1 MNTNT
6 PGTPDMNQTG
16 HEGGSRYDQRVVR
29 YARWLLRNRW
39 WVVLSSLLAI
49 GALTAGV
56 TRLHFDTDFRAYFGP
71 GNPQLQAF
79 DEAQKVYNKSDAI
92 LFAFLPKDRSGNAD
106 VFDAR
111 TLEAVR
117 ELTREAWKLPYTIR
131 VDSITNFQWTQA
143 DGDDLQVAPLLPDDA
158 ELTPEIIA
166 RTKERAMHET
176 ALMHRFV
183 NDTGRMTVVSVTSQF
198 PQLSGDELPETVFKA
213 RALRDEFLQKYPE
226 LDIYLTGS
234 NMMSN
239 AFTEAAKKDMA
250 SLVPAMY
257 GVIFLIMWLMLRSGW
272 AVFGTLLVVFFS
284 SMAAMGLAGYFGIGL
299 TPPVVQAPQIIM
311 VLAVADSVHICLT
324 MFALMREGWGKHDAI
339 VESMRINFTPV
350 FLVSATTSLA
360 FLGTNFT
367 DSPPLTAL
375 GNITSMGGM
384 LSWLLAIYMLPAL
397 LAILP
402 ARVPKERKAEFLKKL
417 MDRHAEFVLNN
428 KKAVGFFTVALI
440 VGLSALAPLNEANDK
455 FLHYF
460 DQSVRFRQET
470 DQVVKERVGF
480 YYIEWSLKSGEPN
493 GIADPEFLRQVQAF
507 ADWWKTQPKV
517 LFVGNFADVFKRL
530 NKSMHGDDPA
540 WYKLPEEREL
550 AAQYLLLYEMSLPFG
565 LDLNNQVNIDKSS
578 IRFIVT
584 FENMKSRETRETEER
599 ARQWLHDNAPK
610 LETHGTGPPVMFS
623 HIAKRNIESNFLSLP
638 LCMAGISLLLLPGL
652 RSWRMGLLT
661 LIPNLVPLG
670 MAFGVWALVNGEIIF
685 TMAVVINMVVGIIV
699 DDTIHFLSKYLRGR
713 REQRLTPEAAV
724 RYAFHEAGSAM
735 LVTTMILSS
744 GFAILATSSFLPN
757 SSMSL
762 LTTIAILLA
771 LPVDLLL
778 LPLLVLLVDRSPQF
792 DEQPQETP
800 DEPLPAK

>member
-1 MNTNT
+1 MNQNT
-6 PGTPDMNQTG
+6 SGAPDMSPNEPRDTPRFDRAV
-16 HEGGSRYDQRVVR
+16 ER
-29 YARWLLRNRW
+29 YARWLVRHRW
-39 WVVLSSLLAI
+39 WVVLSSLLAV
-49 GALTAGV
+49 GLMTAGARHLV
-56 TRLHFDTDFRAYFGP
+56 FDTDFRAYFGP

-79 DEAQKVYNKSDAI
+79 DESQKVYAKSDAI
-92 LFAFLPKDRSGNAD
+92 IFAFAPKPDSGLPDMFNARGL
-106 VFDAR
+106 A
-111 TLEAVR
+111 AIR
-117 ELTREAWKLPYTIR
+117 ELTAEAWKLPYTTR
-131 VDSITNFQWTQA
+131 VDSITNFQHTEA
-143 DGDDLQVAPLLPDDA
+143 SGDDLAVGALVPDDA
-158 ELTPEIIA
+158 ELTPALVAKA
-166 RTKERAMHET
+166 RRV
-176 ALMHRFV
+176 ALEEPALLNRMV
-183 NDTGRMTVVSVTSQF
+183 NHDGHMAIVNVNSMF
-198 PQLSGDELPETVFKA
+198 PQLSPNELPEMVKA
-213 RALRDEFLQKYPE
+213 GRELRDRFLEKYPE
-226 LDIYLTGS
+226 FDLYMTGS

-239 AFTEAAKKDMA
+239 AFTEAAKDDMA

-257 GVIFLIMWLMLRSGW
+257 AVIFLIMWAMLRSGW

-284 SMAAMGLAGYFGIGL
+284 SMSAMGLAGYFGIGL

-324 MFALMREGWGKHDAI
+324 MFALMREGWAKHDAI
-339 VESMRINFTPV
+339 VESLRVNFTPV
-350 FLVSATTSLA
+350 FLVSATTSIA

-384 LSWLLAIYMLPAL
+384 LSWLLAITMLPAL

-402 ARVPKERKAEFLKKL
+402 ASVPKERKAEFLKKL
-417 MDRHAEFVLNN
+417 MDRHAEFVLGN
-428 KKAVGFFTVALI
+428 KKAVGWFTVALI
-440 VGLSALAPLNEANDK
+440 VGLSALMPLNEANDK

-460 DQSVRFRQET
+460 DSSVRFRQET
-470 DQVVKERVGF
+470 DKVVENGVGF
-480 YYIEWSLKSGEPN
+480 YFMEFSLKSGESD
-493 GIADPEFLRQVQAF
+493 GISDPEFLRKVQAF

-517 LFVGNFADVFKRL
+517 IWVGNFGDVFKRL

-540 WYKLPEEREL
+540 WYKLPEDRAL

-565 LDLNNQVNIDKSS
+565 LDLNNQVNVDKSS
-578 IRFIVT
+578 VRFVVT
-584 FENMKSRETRETEER
+584 MESLKSKETREYEER
-599 ARQWLHDNAPK
+599 ARQWLRDNAPE
-610 LETHGTGPPVMFS
+610 LDTHGTGPPVMFA

-661 LIPNLVPLG
+661 LVPNLVPLG
-670 MAFGVWALVNGEIIF
+670 MAFGVWALINGEIIF

-713 REQRLTPEAAV
+713 REYRLNQEDAI

-735 LVTTMILSS
+735 IVTTAILAS

-757 SSMSL
+757 ATMSL
-762 LTTIAILLA
+762 LTTIAIVLA

-778 LPLLVLLVDRSPQF
+778 LPLLVLWVDREKIPENTK
-792 DEQPQETP
+792 DVA

>member
-1 MNTNT
+1 MTSPSLYEELVT
-6 PGTPDMNQTG
+6 
-16 HEGGSRYDQRVVR
+16 R
-29 YARWLLRNRW
+29 YARGLVRYRWL
-39 WVVLSSLLAI
+39 VVLVSLV
-49 GALTAGV
+49 GVGFMTAGIG
-56 TRLHFDTDFRAYFGP
+56 RLQFDTDFRAYFGP
-71 GNPQLQAF
+71 ENPQLQAF

-92 LFAFLPKDRSGNAD
+92 LFAFAPKAGSGHAD
-106 VFDAR
+106 VFNAR
-111 TLEAVR
+111 LLAAVR
-117 ELTREAWKLPYTIR
+117 EFTAEAWTLPYTIR
-131 VDSITNFQWTQA
+131 VDSVTNFQNTRA
-143 DGDDLQVAPLLPDDA
+143 DGDDLSVGALVPDDA
-158 ELTPEIIA
+158 ELTPEFIA
-166 RTKERAMHET
+166 DVKEVAMNEP
-176 ALMHRFV
+176 ALLHRIV
-183 NDTGRMTVVSVTSQF
+183 NKTGRITVVSATSQF
-198 PQLSGDELPETVFKA
+198 PELSTDELPQAVAAA
-213 RALRDEFLQKYPE
+213 RALRARYLERYPE
-226 LDIYLTGS
+226 LEIYLTGS

-239 AFTEAAKKDMA
+239 AFTEAAKQDLA
-250 SLVPAMY
+250 TLVPAMY
-257 GVIFLIMWLMLRSGW
+257 GVIFLIMWVMLRSPW
-272 AVFGTLLVVFFS
+272 AVLGTLLVVFFS
-284 SMAAMGLAGYFGIGL
+284 SLSAMGLAGYAGIGL

-324 MFALMREGWGKHDAI
+324 MFQLMRGGWSKHDAI
-339 VESMRINFTPV
+339 VQSMRVNFTPV
-350 FLVSATTSLA
+350 FLVSATTSIC

-375 GNITSMGGM
+375 GNITSIGGM
-384 LSWLLAIYMLPAL
+384 LSWLLAIFMLPAL

-402 ARVPKERKAEFLKKL
+402 AKVPQERKTEFLKRL
-417 MDRHAEFVLNN
+417 MDRHAEFVL
-428 KKAVGFFTVALI
+428 KHRKPVFVGTLAVIL
-440 VGLSALAPLNEANDK
+440 GLSALAPLNEANDK

-460 DQSVRFRQET
+460 DEGVPFRAET
-470 DQVVKERVGF
+470 DHVVSEHIGF

-517 LFVGNFADVFKRL
+517 LYVGNFADVFKRL
-530 NKSMHGDDPA
+530 NKSLHGDDPA
-540 WYKLPEEREL
+540 FYKIPEEREL
-550 AAQYLLLYEMSLPFG
+550 AAQYLLMYEMSLPFG
-565 LDLNNQVNIDKSS
+565 LDLNNQVNVDKSS

-584 FENMKSRETRETEER
+584 FENMKSAETREVEER

-661 LIPNLVPLG
+661 LVPNLVPLG

-713 REQRLTPEAAV
+713 REYRMAPEAAI

-735 LVTTMILSS
+735 IVTTLILSS

-757 SSMSL
+757 ATMSS

-778 LPLLVLLVDRSPQF
+778 LPLLVLMVDREKTPAA
-792 DEQPQETP
+792 DADVDTDPTETA
-800 DEPLPAK
+800 DEPVPVK